1 MDDRTFTLRLDHQ
14 GDYRFLVDFGLEGVP
29 ALAVDEPPPLGGGA
43 GPAASRMLAAATAQ
57 CLASSLLFC
66 LRKAHAE
73 VRDLG
78 VEVDATVERNEKGR
92 MRVSRLKVRLAPDM
106 AEQDMERLGRCR
118 ELFEDFCIVTQ
129 SVRHGIDVDVEV
141 EAASASP
148 LA

>member
-14 GDYRFLVDFGLEGVP
+14 GDYRFLVDFGIEGVP
-29 ALAVDEPPPLGGGA
+29 DLLVDEPPPLGGGE

-66 LRKAHAE
+66 LRKSRAE

-92 MRVSRLKVRLAPDM
+92 LRVSRLKVRLTPDM
-106 AEQDMERLGRCR
+106 AAEDMERLKRCR
-118 ELFEDFCIVTQ
+118 ELFEEFCIVTA
-129 SVRHGIDVDVEV
+129 SVRRGIDVEV
-141 EAASASP
+141 EVEPAGAVTSA
-148 LA
+148 